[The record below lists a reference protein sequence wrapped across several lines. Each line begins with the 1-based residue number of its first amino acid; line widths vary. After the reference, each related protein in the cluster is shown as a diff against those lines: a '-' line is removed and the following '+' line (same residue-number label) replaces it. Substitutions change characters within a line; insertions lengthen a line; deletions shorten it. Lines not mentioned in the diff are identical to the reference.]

1 MRKKLEPLF
10 PSLGLVN
17 ICFHSKSVISKNF
30 TDPHQILEII
40 LEMDQFG

>member
-17 ICFHSKSVISKNF
+17 ICFHSKNF